1 MIGSWARCR
10 RARTLPGAKQTVSIC
25 SQGFRSEAQLVE
37 RYLEVVAAR
46 AAKRARSGGWGGGV
60 WVGPARRKKEE
71 CVSWLCFPPAA
82 ALREVDIRPPG
93 QRD

>member
-1 MIGSWARCR
+1 MCN
-10 RARTLPGAKQTVSIC
+10 T
-25 SQGFRSEAQLVE
+25 
-37 RYLEVVAAR
+37 EVVAAR

-60 WVGPARRKKEE
+60 WVGPAHSKKEG
-71 CVSWLCFPPAA
+71 CVDQLFFPPAA